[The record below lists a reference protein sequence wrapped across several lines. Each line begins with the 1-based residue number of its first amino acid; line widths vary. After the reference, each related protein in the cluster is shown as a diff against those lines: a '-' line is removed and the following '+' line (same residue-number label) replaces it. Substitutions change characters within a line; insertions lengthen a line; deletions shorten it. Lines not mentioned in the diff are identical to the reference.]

1 MTPRSRLRCRVS
13 DRALRRM
20 AAGIACL
27 ALPVAACEARHP
39 EAEARA
45 LLEQGRAEE
54 AVALLQPEIEARS
67 GNPRLYHLYGAALLQ
82 SGQPS
87 LATWPLQRAAQ
98 DPEQAVESG
107 LLLARAL
114 LTGGSPHDAVWAA
127 SAVLERDP
135 DNAGALGLRAQGSL
149 RSLDEEPALRDIE
162 RLLALGYG
170 ADPNDVSLLQA
181 KLEAELRL
189 GRSED
194 AERTIAL
201 LRARAAEAENFP
213 EELAARLCALDAVFS
228 AEKGDAVA
236 ARAQH
241 EACLERH
248 PAAHVVVQ
256 EAARYFDAQGEFE
269 RGTQILERAVEAA
282 PDDLPL
288 RIQLA
293 ARLRDLGRSDE
304 AGDTLRDLAERS
316 GAPLAWTALAD
327 HFVELEDLEGAADAL
342 GRAVQAQTSRA
353 LDEGGFYDVPDA
365 GLFAY
370 ADILVQL
377 GESTHARVRQM
388 LPALEEPAYAHF
400 LEGRMRLVSG
410 DYAGAD
416 AAYRAGLRLWPS
428 NPGAR
433 YLAGQAAE
441 QLGDFVAA
449 ISHYREAIRAD
460 ASRSPAGLAL
470 ARIQIAQG
478 NLGAALD
485 ALRFHLQGHDGDVH
499 ALRLYA
505 DVAFQMGRD
514 EESAGARRRMAA
526 MPGQAAR
533 AVADRAQDLA
543 RAQGVEAALVF
554 LESSRLDLDDPAHAP
569 ALDAWCALLA
579 GQGRHAEA
587 LARIDGLLARHPQVA
602 ALHAARGAALHR
614 AGRDAEA
621 RADLGRALA
630 LDARQLSALVML
642 AALSGAAGEIDE
654 AVALYDRAS
663 EVEPDEP
670 AHAYAAASLRLEA
683 RAEADAEQRFESL
696 LRNFAWHG
704 DAAYALAQRALARGA
719 TDARALDL
727 AQRAARFRAGPE
739 GIVLLGRMLLTRGES
754 DQAVAVLRHAAA
766 LEEPGPG
773 TQYYLGRALAA
784 VGDLDGARAAY
795 RAAIDSE
802 SGLEV
807 ASARRELARL
817 EADAAAP

>member
-1 MTPRSRLRCRVS
+1 
-13 DRALRRM
+13 
-20 AAGIACL
+20 
-27 ALPVAACEARHP
+27 
-39 EAEARA
+39 
-45 LLEQGRAEE
+45 
-54 AVALLQPEIEARS
+54 
-67 GNPRLYHLYGAALLQ
+67 
-82 SGQPS
+82 
-87 LATWPLQRAAQ
+87 
-98 DPEQAVESG
+98 
-107 LLLARAL
+107 
-114 LTGGSPHDAVWAA
+114 
-127 SAVLERDP
+127 
-135 DNAGALGLRAQGSL
+135 
-149 RSLDEEPALRDIE
+149 
-162 RLLALGYG
+162 
-170 ADPNDVSLLQA
+170 
-181 KLEAELRL
+181 
-189 GRSED
+189 
-194 AERTIAL
+194 
-201 LRARAAEAENFP
+201 
-213 EELAARLCALDAVFS
+213 
-228 AEKGDAVA
+228 
-236 ARAQH
+236 
-241 EACLERH
+241 
-248 PAAHVVVQ
+248 
-256 EAARYFDAQGEFE
+256 
-269 RGTQILERAVEAA
+269 
-282 PDDLPL
+282 
-288 RIQLA
+288 
-293 ARLRDLGRSDE
+293 
-304 AGDTLRDLAERS
+304 
-316 GAPLAWTALAD
+316 
-327 HFVELEDLEGAADAL
+327 
-342 GRAVQAQTSRA
+342 
-353 LDEGGFYDVPDA
+353 
-365 GLFAY
+365 
-370 ADILVQL
+370 
-377 GESTHARVRQM
+377 
-388 LPALEEPAYAHF
+388 
-400 LEGRMRLVSG
+400 
-410 DYAGAD
+410 
-416 AAYRAGLRLWPS
+416 
-428 NPGAR
+428 
-433 YLAGQAAE
+433 
-441 QLGDFVAA
+441 
-449 ISHYREAIRAD
+449 
-460 ASRSPAGLAL
+460 
-470 ARIQIAQG
+470 
-478 NLGAALD
+478 
-485 ALRFHLQGHDGDVH
+485 
-499 ALRLYA
+499 
-505 DVAFQMGRD
+505 
-514 EESAGARRRMAA
+514 MAA